1 MNETKFGSYTIKY
14 LTVDI
19 NEEIYR
25 ELLSTVCNELN
36 YDYAYPLIIEA
47 DVLGKT
53 MADKD
58 AWSDVEPH
66 IMEEIKAIYKQ
77 VDYSIDRIELI

>member
-1 MNETKFGSYTIKY
+1 MSETKFGTYTIKY

-19 NEEIYR
+19 NEEIYQDLIDAIC
-25 ELLSTVCNELN
+25 EVLF
-36 YDYAYPLIIEA
+36 YDNKYPLIIEA
-47 DVLGKT
+47 SALDET
-53 MADKD
+53 MPDKD

-77 VDYSIDRIELI
+77 TDYSIDRIELI